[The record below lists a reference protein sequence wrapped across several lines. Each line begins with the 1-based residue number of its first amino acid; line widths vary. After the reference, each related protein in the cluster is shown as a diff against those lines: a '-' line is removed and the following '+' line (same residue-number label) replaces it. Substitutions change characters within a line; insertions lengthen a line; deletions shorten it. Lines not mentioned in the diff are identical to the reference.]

1 MQVNNDVLFG
11 MSLSSNVSSKQSSDE
26 DNYFEKLLESLK
38 QSNSSD
44 SDLTSIT
51 DTEEF
56 ANKLSELGSAAF
68 LMAFNLEKIEA
79 RLEEKRKELMSALDV
94 ENLSDEDK
102 TKALDGIEKALD
114 NYKKELLEKLRI
126 KELTEQKEN
135 KNIEKG
141 SLKSLLYS
149 I

>member
-11 MSLSSNVSSKQSSDE
+11 MNLSSNVSSKQSSDE

-68 LMAFNLEKIEA
+68 LMAFNLEKIET

>member
-11 MSLSSNVSSKQSSDE
+11 MNSSSNVSSKQSNDE
-26 DNYFEKLLESLK
+26 DSYFEKLLESLK

-51 DTEEF
+51 NTEEF

-68 LMAFNLEKIEA
+68 LIAFNLEKIEA
-79 RLEEKRKELMSALDV
+79 KLEEKRKELMSALDV
-94 ENLSDEDK
+94 ENLSDEGK
-102 TKALDGIEKALD
+102 TKALASIEKALD
-114 NYKKELLEKLRI
+114 NYEKELLEKLRI
-126 KELTEQKEN
+126 KELAEQKDD
-135 KNIEKG
+135 KNLEKG
-141 SLKSLLYS
+141 SLKSLLSS

>member
-11 MSLSSNVSSKQSSDE
+11 MNSSSNVSSKQSNDE
-26 DNYFEKLLESLK
+26 DSYFEKLLESLK

-51 DTEEF
+51 NTEEF

-68 LMAFNLEKIEA
+68 LIAFNLEKIEA
-79 RLEEKRKELMSALDV
+79 KLEEKRKELMSALDV
-94 ENLSDEDK
+94 ENLSDEGK
-102 TKALDGIEKALD
+102 TKALASIEKALD
-114 NYKKELLEKLRI
+114 NYEKELLEKLRI
-126 KELTEQKEN
+126 KELAEQKDD
-135 KNIEKG
+135 KNPEKG
-141 SLKSLLYS
+141 SLKSLLSS

>member
-11 MSLSSNVSSKQSSDE
+11 MNSSSNVSSKQSNDE
-26 DNYFEKLLESLK
+26 DSYFEKLLESLK

-51 DTEEF
+51 NTEEF

-68 LMAFNLEKIEA
+68 LIAFNLEKIEA
-79 RLEEKRKELMSALDV
+79 KLEEKRKELMSALDV

-114 NYKKELLEKLRI
+114 NYEKELLEKLRI
-126 KELTEQKEN
+126 KELAEQKED
-135 KNIEKG
+135 KNLEKG
-141 SLKSLLYS
+141 SLKSLLSS

>member
-11 MSLSSNVSSKQSSDE
+11 MNSSSNVSSKQSNDE
-26 DNYFEKLLESLK
+26 DSYFEKLLESLK

-51 DTEEF
+51 NTEEF

-68 LMAFNLEKIEA
+68 LIAFNLEKIEA
-79 RLEEKRKELMSALDV
+79 KLEEKRKELMSALDV

-102 TKALDGIEKALD
+102 IKALASIEKALD
-114 NYKKELLEKLRI
+114 NYEKELLEKLRI
-126 KELTEQKEN
+126 KELAEQKED
-135 KNIEKG
+135 KNLEKG
-141 SLKSLLYS
+141 SLKSLLSS

>member
-44 SDLTSIT
+44 SDITSIT

-94 ENLSDEDK
+94 ENLSDEGK

-126 KELTEQKEN
+126 KELAEQKEN
-135 KNIEKG
+135 KNLEKG

>member
-11 MSLSSNVSSKQSSDE
+11 MSLSSNVSSKQSSNE

-79 RLEEKRKELMSALDV
+79 KLEEKRKELMSALDV
-94 ENLSDEDK
+94 ENLSDEGK

>member
-11 MSLSSNVSSKQSSDE
+11 MNSSSNVSSKQSNDE
-26 DNYFEKLLESLK
+26 DSYFEKLLESLK

-51 DTEEF
+51 NTEEF

-68 LMAFNLEKIEA
+68 LIAFNLEKIEA
-79 RLEEKRKELMSALDV
+79 KLEEKRKELMSVLDV
-94 ENLSDEDK
+94 ENLSDEGK
-102 TKALDGIEKALD
+102 TKALASIEKALD
-114 NYKKELLEKLRI
+114 NYEKELLEKLRI
-126 KELTEQKEN
+126 KELAEQKDD
-135 KNIEKG
+135 KNLEKG
-141 SLKSLLYS
+141 SLKSLLSS

>member
-79 RLEEKRKELMSALDV
+79 KLEEKRKELMSALDV
-94 ENLSDEDK
+94 ENLSDEGK

-126 KELTEQKEN
+126 KELAEQKEN
-135 KNIEKG
+135 KNLEKG